1 MPRRVNA
8 HRLIESV
15 CFSLTNPR
23 QFGIMLKWLF
33 MLFAAVVM
41 AFVAMRANAADL
53 LVTVDGVRNASG
65 EVRFAL
71 FDKPDEFPTGEKL
84 QGQEEAAK
92 EGKVQTVFK
101 NLPPGAYAIAVH
113 HDENSDNEMNLQL
126 FVIPLEGYGF
136 SNNARVIFAA
146 PTFEAASFKVGGAS
160 LAISLKLV
168 Y

>member
-8 HRLIESV
+8 HRSIESV

-113 HDENSDNEMNLQL
+113 HDENSDNEMNLDVIWFKFCDGSCCSKNRSTSSHVVFHL
-126 FVIPLEGYGF
+126 FNLRGTNF
-136 SNNARVIFAA
+136 
-146 PTFEAASFKVGGAS
+146 
-160 LAISLKLV
+160 
-168 Y
+168 